1 MNLQVNG
8 KGPEH
13 DESYKEVAK
22 SPMVLIHEITR
33 LMGDKIREKGDD
45 NPISQKSG
53 RALLLELSK
62 RDGRTQLDLVKAT
75 HLKAPT
81 ISVVLQKMEHEGIVR
96 RVPDQ
101 YDLRAT
107 RVYLTDK
114 GKELDNRIKK
124 RIREE
129 EAHAM
134 SNLTESECET
144 LMKLLEKIKKNILAE
159 SEKDGD
165 IY

>member
-13 DESYKEVAK
+13 DEGYKEISK

-107 RVYLTDK
+107 RVFLTDK